1 MAILNRN
8 RGKGGKAE
16 RLERERKRTIRWLVL
31 MKERERRYLDRGPII
46 EKRRRR
52 VREYKI

>member
-1 MAILNRN
+1 MTILNRN

-16 RLERERKRTIRWLVL
+16 RLERERKRTIRWFVL
-31 MKERERRYLDRGPII
+31 KKERERRNLDKGPII
-46 EKRRRR
+46 ERMRKR

>member
-16 RLERERKRTIRWLVL
+16 RLERERRRTIRWFVL
-31 MKERERRYLDRGPII
+31 KKERERRNLDKGPII
-46 EKRRRR
+46 ERMRKR

>member
-16 RLERERKRTIRWLVL
+16 RLERRTKRTIRWFVL
-31 MKERERRYLDRGPII
+31 MKERERRNLDKGPII
-46 EKRRRR
+46 EKMRNR